1 MIARALAVAFLVLA
15 TAQSRA
21 AELIVA
27 DGDTLVL
34 NGTPIRLDGIDA
46 PQTDQ
51 TCLDRAGAVWRC
63 GIAARDQ
70 LEKHIAK
77 RTVRCDDAGADTVY
91 KKRRIGVCWVEG
103 ETANLNQWLVR
114 EGWAL
119 NLEPAAKGRFT
130 SDRDYARDNRK
141 GLWSGCFVSPQTLR
155 RWNQSVAK
163 LLGAACPE
171 GNDWK
176 ARNVLFPERPTMPPG
191 CTIKGKAAAR
201 ALMFGSRGIYHLGAC
216 RSYTRT
222 KAPDRWF
229 CSEDEAKADG
239 FRKSHTC

>member
-1 MIARALAVAFLVLA
+1 MNLPTLVVAFLALA
-15 TAQSRA
+15 TAQSWA
-21 AELIVA
+21 ADAVVI

-34 NGTPIRLDGIDA
+34 NGTTFRLDGVDA

-51 TCLDRAGAVWRC
+51 TCLDESGAVWRC

-70 LEKHIAK
+70 LQKQIGK
-77 RTVRCDDAGADTVY
+77 RDVRCDDAGPDAVY
-91 KKRRIGVCWVEG
+91 KKRRLGICRVEG

-119 NLEPAAKGRFT
+119 NLETRFK

-141 GLWSGCFVSPQTLR
+141 GLWNGCFVSPQTLR
-155 RWNQSVAK
+155 RWNQSVAR
-163 LLGAACPE
+163 LLGAACPQ

-191 CTIKGKAAAR
+191 CSIKGKIAAR
-201 ALMFGSRGIYHLGAC
+201 ALMFGSRGIYHLESC
-216 RSYTRT
+216 RSYRRT
-222 KAPDRWF
+222 QAPERWF